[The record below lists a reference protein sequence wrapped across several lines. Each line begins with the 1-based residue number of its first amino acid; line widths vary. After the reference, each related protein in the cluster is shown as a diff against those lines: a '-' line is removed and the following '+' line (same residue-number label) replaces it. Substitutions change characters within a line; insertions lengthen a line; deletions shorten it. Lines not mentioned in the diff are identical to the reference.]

1 VAITKYKVIKK
12 NLDAV
17 INYAMNGEK
26 TENGILVSA
35 INCLPQT
42 AYSQMMLT
50 KKAFHKE
57 DGRLG
62 YHIIQSFNGNEI
74 SPDKCNKIGI
84 ELAQQLWADKYQVI
98 VCTHTNKKNVH
109 NHIVLNS
116 VSFIDGSKY
125 HNSNIE
131 IALLRETND
140 DICKKHG
147 LSIIKSIKATT
158 ATDISKSR
166 ITNYNRNSGKMELI
180 KADIDKA
187 IKEATKYQ
195 KFVDILAFKGFYI
208 KKSSYY
214 ISVSTPY
221 YNRNIRLSRAFGE
234 DYTFDNIKT
243 RIYQPTLYDRYLKR
257 TNNEKLYKVRIYD
270 GVKINQEKL
279 KTSSFYRLYVHYLYL
294 LGKLPPKI
302 HYEERTKEY
311 YKEIDRFNKL
321 ADEMNLICTYNLT
334 SKEDAQNLRM
344 KYIEEVTPLKAEREK
359 LRQSYKK
366 VNNEID
372 KTIIQAEINI
382 ITEDI
387 NKINS
392 KIQTCKRIITK
403 AEKGEK
409 ESVLIKNRVSENQ
422 QNNEQENSLN
432 KNKDKKRIR

>member
-1 VAITKYKVIKK
+1 MAITKYKVIRK

-84 ELAQQLWADKYQVI
+84 ELAQQLWGDKYQVI

-116 VSFIDGSKY
+116 VSFIDGNKY
-125 HNSNIE
+125 HNSNVE

-140 DICKKHG
+140 DICRRYG
-147 LSIIKSIKATT
+147 LSIIKSTKATT
-158 ATDISKSR
+158 VSNISKSR
-166 ITNYNRNSGKMELI
+166 IANYNCNSGKMELI
-180 KADIDKA
+180 KADIDEA

-195 KFVDILAFKGFYI
+195 EFIDILAFKGYYI
-208 KKSSYY
+208 KKSNNV

-221 YNRNIRLSRAFGE
+221 YNRNIRLARAFGE

-257 TNNEKLYKVRIYD
+257 TNNEKVYKVRIYD

-302 HYEERTKEY
+302 HYEERTKKY
-311 YKEIDRFNKL
+311 YKEIDKFNKL
-321 ADEMNLICTYNLT
+321 ADEMNLICTYNLN

-344 KYIEEVTPLKAEREK
+344 KYIEEILPLKAQKEEYIK
-359 LRQSYKK
+359 LYNQTK
-366 VNNEID
+366 NNAD
-372 KTIIQAEINI
+372 KTILKAKISHRN
-382 ITEDI
+382 EDI
-387 NKINS
+387 ERINNKL
-392 KIQTCKRIITK
+392 QTCRRIISK
-403 AEKGEK
+403 AEKGAKEENLIQKRTEVNREK
-409 ESVLIKNRVSENQ
+409 AEEEIAK
-422 QNNEQENSLN
+422 
-432 KNKDKKRIR
+432 KKDKKRER